1 MSLKGRGDKGDGSP
15 SSLAGGAGP
24 ARIDF
29 VDVDQPRDLAL
40 DDDHASALVVF
51 MRTGVP
57 VASPMVELPVDATNL
72 KTRAASYHSSSMFE
86 SHIQSLRDVAD
97 VDLPRISVVIPSIIG
112 RVDELAIALD
122 SMHDLDYPDYEVVL
136 VDNRRQIPI
145 DDPLPGL
152 VDRRARVRVV
162 RESRPGISAARNAD
176 IANSSGDVIAFTDD
190 DVRVDRGWLRAL
202 GARFALDASLGA
214 VTGLILPAELESP
227 AQV

>member
-24 ARIDF
+24 ARIEF

-40 DDDHASALVVF
+40 D
-51 MRTGVP
+51 
-57 VASPMVELPVDATNL
+57 
-72 KTRAASYHSSSMFE
+72 
-86 SHIQSLRDVAD
+86 
-97 VDLPRISVVIPSIIG
+97 
-112 RVDELAIALD
+112 DELAIALD

-152 VDRRARVRVV
+152 VDRRAWVRVV
-162 RESRPGISAARNAD
+162 RESRPGISAARNAG

-202 GARFALDASLGA
+202 GVRFALDASLGA
-214 VTGLILPAELESP
+214 VTGLILSAELESP